1 LKQRRFVLLYRRHSE
16 KKRSD
21 KDRGE
26 SKRLHKAVREHRK
39 WSVCKDSK
47 DTGLNGV
54 EGLDK
59 AEWKIQL
66 YK

>member
-1 LKQRRFVLLYRRHSE
+1 MILETKIYILLYRRHSE

-26 SKRLHKAVREHRK
+26 SERLHKAVREHRE

-59 AEWKIQL
+59 AVEN
-66 YK
+66 